1 MFDPT
6 QPDDRLSAADA
17 KELAH
22 DQISDLPLP
31 GIEGSPLDPGDI
43 WPVVARAAVGQT
55 SVWEICSQTDET
67 PCDDA
72 VREWLHTVDQD
83 DIEAAANELLADQAT
98 EVLDLSRSRTVLLDF
113 VDNPYHGTFDD
124 EEGELCRMK
133 ATDGTTTCHRYCTA
147 FTLTTGKRLTLALT
161 KVRSDEPTADAVERV
176 LDHVGSFPF
185 ETDVYLADRGFYIER
200 VLRSAR
206 QQAPVVVPVVPKG
219 DRLKQK
225 LETSVSKWDSY
236 TMYKG
241 RKRELTF
248 PLAVC
253 VSYQNGDRGK
263 SGEVVRGYAACGL
276 TDRRPK
282 QIEQLYRKRSA
293 IETGYRL
300 FRQARAVTTTQD
312 VAVRVLYVV
321 VSFLLK
327 NLWVVL
333 RWAVVA
339 RPRRGG
345 RDLPNRFTFNTF
357 CEWTKHELDGELG
370 RRWSIATNGI
380 GVPDSYA
387 VAAD

>member
-1 MFDPT
+1 VFDVS

-17 KELAH
+17 KELAQ

-31 GIEGSPLDPGDI
+31 GIEGSPLDPSDI
-43 WPVVARAAVGQT
+43 WPVVVRAAVGQT
-55 SVWEICSQTDET
+55 SVWEICSQTDDT

-72 VREWLHTVDQD
+72 VRDWLHTADQD
-83 DIEAAANELLADQAT
+83 DLEAAANELLADQAT
-98 EVLDLSRSRTVLLDF
+98 EVLDLDRSRTVLLDF
-113 VDNPYHGTFDD
+113 VDNPYHGTYDD

-147 FTLTTGKRLTLALT
+147 FTLTAGKRLTLALT
-161 KVRSDEPTADAVERV
+161 KVRSDEPTADAAERI
-176 LDHVGSFPF
+176 LDRVGSLPF
-185 ETDVYLADRGFYIER
+185 ETEVYLADRGFYIER
-200 VLRSAR
+200 FLRSAR

-219 DRLKQK
+219 DRLKEK
-225 LETSVSKWDSY
+225 LDTSASKWDDY
-236 TMYKG
+236 TVYKD
-241 RKRELTF
+241 RERELQF

-253 VSYQNGDRGK
+253 VSYHNGDRGK

-282 QIEQLYRKRSA
+282 QVEQLYRKRSA

-300 FRQARAVTTTQD
+300 FRQARAVTSTQD
-312 VAVRVLYVV
+312 LAVRMLYVV

-345 RDLPNRFTFNTF
+345 RDLPTRFTFTTF
-357 CEWTKHELDGELG
+357 CGWIQHELDGDLS
-370 RRWSIATNGI
+370 RRWWITTNGV

>member
-6 QPDDRLSAADA
+6 QPDDRLSATDA

>member
-6 QPDDRLSAADA
+6 QPDDRLSATDA

-55 SVWEICSQTDET
+55 SVWEICSQTDDT

-72 VREWLHTVDQD
+72 VRDWLHTVGQD
-83 DIEAAANELLADQAT
+83 DLEETANELLAEQAM
-98 EVLDLSRSRTVLLDF
+98 EVLDLDRSRTVLLDF
-113 VDNPYHGTFDD
+113 VDNPYHGTYND
-124 EEGELCRMK
+124 EGGELCRMK
-133 ATDGTTTCHRYCTA
+133 ATDGTTTCHRYYTA

-263 SGEVVRGYAACGL
+263 TGEVVRGYSACGL

-282 QIEQLYRKRSA
+282 QVERLYRKRSA

>member
-6 QPDDRLSAADA
+6 QPDDRLSATDA

-345 RDLPNRFTFNTF
+345 RDLPTRFTFNTF
-357 CEWTKHELDGELG
+357 EEWIKHELDGELG

>member
-55 SVWEICSQTDET
+55 SVWEICSQTDDT

-72 VREWLHTVDQD
+72 VRDWLHTVDQD
-83 DIEAAANELLADQAT
+83 DLEATANELLAEQAT
-98 EVLDLSRSRTVLLDF
+98 EVLDLDRSRTVLLDF
-113 VDNPYHGTFDD
+113 VDNPYHGTYND
-124 EEGELCRMK
+124 EGGELCRMK

-345 RDLPNRFTFNTF
+345 RDLPIQFTFNTF
-357 CEWTKHELDGELG
+357 EEWIKHELDGELG
-370 RRWSIATNGI
+370 RQWSIATNGI

>member
-1 MFDPT
+1 MFDVS
-6 QPDDRLSAADA
+6 QPDSRLSASDA
-17 KELAH
+17 KELAE

-55 SVWEICSQTDET
+55 SVWEICSQTDDT

-72 VREWLHTVDQD
+72 VRDWLHTVDQD
-83 DIEAAANELLADQAT
+83 DLEDTANELLADQAA
-98 EVLDLSRSRTVLLDF
+98 EVLDRLRSRTILLDF
-113 VDNPYHGTFDD
+113 VDNPYHGTCDD
-124 EEGELCRMK
+124 EEGELCTMK
-133 ATDGTTTCHRYCTA
+133 PTDGTTTCHRYCTA

-161 KVRSDEPTADAVERV
+161 KVRSDEPTADAVEDA
-176 LDHVGSFPF
+176 LDRVGSLPF
-185 ETDVYLADRGFYIER
+185 ETDVYLADRGFYIEQF
-200 VLRSAR
+200 LRSAR
-206 QQAPVVVPVVPKG
+206 QRAPVVVPVVPKG
-219 DRLKQK
+219 DRLTEK
-225 LETSVSKWDSY
+225 LDTSASKWDDY
-236 TMYKG
+236 TMYKDHE
-241 RKRELTF
+241 REIQL
-248 PLAVC
+248 PLAIC
-253 VSYQNGDRGK
+253 VSYHNGDRGK
-263 SGEVVRGYAACGL
+263 SGEVVRGYVACGL

-282 QIEQLYRKRSA
+282 QVEQLYRKRSA

-300 FRQARAVTTTQD
+300 FRQARAVTSTQD
-312 VAVRVLYVV
+312 LAVRMLYVV

-345 RDLPNRFTFNTF
+345 RDLPVQFTFNTF
-357 CEWTKHELDGELG
+357 REWIKHELDAELG
-370 RRWSIATNGI
+370 RRWWVATNGV

>member
-6 QPDDRLSAADA
+6 QPDDRLSATDA

-253 VSYQNGDRGK
+253 ISYQNGDRGK

-357 CEWTKHELDGELG
+357 CEWTK
-370 RRWSIATNGI
+370 
-380 GVPDSYA
+380 
-387 VAAD
+387 